1 MKNILVIGLGLIGG
15 SIAKSLNKKEFNVF
29 GMDTNSQTI
38 KKATSDKAISQKCN
52 HIEEFLAHNN
62 DGIIVFAT
70 SPSATAIFV
79 PDKVPPVKEQLM
91 LVSVGE
97 VLVSL

>member
-1 MKNILVIGLGLIGG
+1 MPSADPSTRYRLTPVPLF
-15 SIAKSLNKKEFNVF
+15 AV
-29 GMDTNSQTI
+29 TI
-38 KKATSDKAISQKCN
+38 K
-52 HIEEFLAHNN
+52 
-62 DGIIVFAT
+62 VFAT

-91 LVSVGE
+91 LASVGE

>member
-1 MKNILVIGLGLIGG
+1 MKNIIVIGLGLIGG

-52 HIEEFLAHNN
+52 HIDAL
-62 DGIIVFAT
+62 
-70 SPSATAIFV
+70 
-79 PDKVPPVKEQLM
+79 
-91 LVSVGE
+91 
-97 VLVSL
+97 